1 MYDTAICF
9 ATEGNTLDNIMGN
22 NDEQRAILGSGC
34 ITLVI
39 AVLMLICAILC
50 AILDRI

>member
-1 MYDTAICF
+1 MNVIVM
-9 ATEGNTLDNIMGN
+9 DNN
-22 NDEQRAILGSGC
+22 NEQRAILGSGC

>member
-1 MYDTAICF
+1 M
-9 ATEGNTLDNIMGN
+9 DNN
-22 NDEQRAILGSGC
+22 NEQRAILGSGC